1 MLFSNYAGGMP
12 KSKIF
17 LFILLSFI
25 GGVGARS
32 FLTIS
37 LASLFI
43 IFLAAAVCIGVGIS
57 KKIKY
62 AILVG
67 VFAVA
72 FLAGATR
79 FSHKEYLRP
88 DLSSFFG
95 MRASYR
101 GIVWDEPRV
110 TANSQQMKIKILEK
124 DNAFF
129 EKPFFVL
136 ATAAQ
141 YPRYFLGD
149 DLEIIDSIEEP
160 MNFGEFDY
168 VSYLKRDQIFGV
180 FSFPD
185 IVKKGEKKGNII
197 KMFLSR
203 ARHSFEE
210 NIDDAIG
217 EPHAA
222 FLKGLLLGE
231 RESLP
236 EELVSDFNR
245 TGTTHIIALS
255 GYNITLVAR
264 FFVAFLIF
272 LTLPFNA
279 AFWIASFAIVL
290 FVILVGA
297 SPSAT
302 RAGFMGILLL
312 LAQREGRMYNIRNAL
327 AFAGALMV
335 FENPYILR
343 FDAAFQ
349 LSFLAALGLVYLSP
363 HVESFLKCMR
373 HKIRSLVFGLRMPD
387 PRAKNIYTLGLV
399 ETGFVRIKSIF
410 IETLSAQLMVL
421 PYLIFLFGR
430 VSLVSPFA
438 NLFVI
443 VAIPY
448 SMALGFIT
456 GVTGFFSPSLGVLA
470 GSVNWLFLEYKIR
483 VIEFFS
489 HIPHASLSITPFS
502 GVFVIIFYVF
512 LAYLLFRGQKKQV

>member
-1 MLFSNYAGGMP
+1 MPFFIYAFSMP

-17 LFILLSFI
+17 LFILLLFI
-25 GGVGARS
+25 SGVGARS
-32 FLTIS
+32 FFYIS
-37 LASLFI
+37 PLFLFAF
-43 IFLAAAVCIGVGIS
+43 FLIAAICMSVGIS
-57 KKIKY
+57 RKIKY
-62 AILVG
+62 AGFAG

-72 FLAGATR
+72 FLTGVAR
-79 FSHKEYLRP
+79 FSYEEYFRP
-88 DLSSFFG
+88 DISSFFG
-95 MRASYR
+95 IRTSYR

-110 TANSQQMKIKILEK
+110 TENSQQMKIKIFK
-124 DNAFF
+124 RDNTSL
-129 EKPFFVL
+129 EKPFFAL
-136 ATAAQ
+136 ATTAQ
-141 YPRYFLGD
+141 YPRYALGD
-149 DLEIIDSIEEP
+149 DLEVIDLLEKP

-168 VSYLKRDQIFGV
+168 ISYLKRDQVFGV

-185 IVKKGEKKGNII
+185 IVKRDEKKGTIV

-203 ARHSFEE
+203 VRHSFEE

-272 LTLPFNA
+272 LTLPFSA
-279 AFWIASFAIVL
+279 AFWIASLAIVL

-297 SPSAT
+297 SPSVT

-312 LAQREGRMYNIRNAL
+312 LAQREGRMYGIRNAL

-363 HVESFLKCMR
+363 HVEFFLKYTWYR
-373 HKIRSLVFGLRMPD
+373 TRSLFLE
-387 PRAKNIYTLGLV
+387 PRISVSRTKNKYAA
-399 ETGFVRIKSIF
+399 GFIESGFARVRSIF
-410 IETLSAQLMVL
+410 IETFSAQLAVL

-430 VSLVSPFA
+430 VSFVSPLA

-448 SMALGFIT
+448 SMALGFTT
-456 GVTGFFSPSLGVLA
+456 GMAGFFSSSLGILI

-489 HIPHASLSITPFS
+489 GLSYASLSITPFS
-502 GVFVIIFYVF
+502 GVFVVIFYVF
-512 LAYLLFRGQKKQV
+512 LAYFLFRKRSKQT